1 MRTILDS
8 AEDGVV
14 ARTRVMLLPPAYASA
29 EDFMRAGF
37 ASTVRS
43 RALPLDLVF
52 VELKL
57 QHMTDRSI
65 LRRLRHE
72 VVLPARAAGCGAV
85 WLGGVS
91 LGAFIAIAYAERYP
105 HEIDGLCLL
114 APYLGNHIVI
124 GEIER
129 ANGVLEWNPGTVA
142 DDDDERRIWRFIKEL
157 GTRELPLHLGFGQED
172 RFAGSHR
179 LMAAA
184 LPPETVD
191 VTPGGHEWPTWLR
204 LWENFLSK
212 RFPTSG
218 AIS

>member
-1 MRTILDS
+1 
-8 AEDGVV
+8 
-14 ARTRVMLLPPAYASA
+14 
-29 EDFMRAGF
+29 
-37 ASTVRS
+37 
-43 RALPLDLVF
+43 
-52 VELKL
+52 
-57 QHMTDRSI
+57 
-65 LRRLRHE
+65 
-72 VVLPARAAGCGAV
+72 
-85 WLGGVS
+85 
-91 LGAFIAIAYAERYP
+91 
-105 HEIDGLCLL
+105 
-114 APYLGNHIVI
+114 
-124 GEIER
+124 
-129 ANGVLEWNPGTVA
+129 VA